1 MVTTGMPTSSFSV
14 VHADRTRMSGPPRA
28 CLGSLRTGRVTG
40 SPWCPVS
47 RLRGAGPARGRDGPR
62 LAAYLL
68 AGRGR
73 AREVSPIAQA
83 AWTSLPR
90 GGGAARQRGGLGPA
104 ADAELAEDVRD
115 VDAHRLLADVQRAR
129 DLPVRP
135 PLDQVSEDVPLPF
148 GQRRQAGTLLA
159 AGPAT
164 AQCPD
169 LLDQRRRAHRL
180 RRDPGQLRLC
190 GGFLGPPG
198 CPECGRE
205 PGAGASRLDGV
216 AEAEPV
222 DRGLPGLYELLRR

>member
-83 AWTSLPR
+83 ASTSLPR

-115 VDAHRLLADVQRAR
+115 VDAHGLLADVQGAR

-135 PLDQVSEDVPLPF
+135 PLDQVREDVPLAL
-148 GQRRQAGTLLA
+148 GQRGQPGTFLA
-159 AGPAT
+159 AGPT
-164 AQCPD
+164 AAQRPD
-169 LLDQRRRAHRL
+169 LFEERGCAHRL
-180 RRDPGQLRLC
+180 GGGPGEVGL
-190 GGFLGPPG
+190 GG
-198 CPECGRE
+198 
-205 PGAGASRLDGV
+205 
-216 AEAEPV
+216 
-222 DRGLPGLYELLRR
+222 